1 MIARDEAFPVEKPP
15 PSRSLSKRQSVGRF
29 WGRGRFSERSASPPD
44 PLSRRAA
51 GVRRSCFCIGG
62 SACKAGAASCCFVVV
77 TAADR
82 AAATMRRE
90 GGILS
95 HALPRMTAPSA
106 EGVKGNFASAE
117 ARRWTEPVWQLSDRP
132 RHPFG
137 PPANRPLSG
146 QTSAGR
152 GGSVSRRDLNSVYR
166 RHAQLSGGT
175 NSEES
180 YPAKRQPLFG
190 REREEGKDSHSR
202 QWRLSMAVFLN
213 RNKRPQAAP
222 IEVAE
227 LLSEKPPPSQPPRP
241 FHLFG
246 RGPGGGASRREAAS
260 PGVLPRPHSIS
271 SNSNRFCS
279 HVSQR
284 GSHWAAAGFSFW
296 RVPADAGLA
305 RAKPC

>member
-1 MIARDEAFPVEKPP
+1 MREA
-15 PSRSLSKRQSVGRF
+15 
-29 WGRGRFSERSASPPD
+29 GRGVRSP
-44 PLSRRAA
+44 
-51 GVRRSCFCIGG
+51 
-62 SACKAGAASCCFVVV
+62 
-77 TAADR
+77 
-82 AAATMRRE
+82 
-90 GGILS
+90 
-95 HALPRMTAPSA
+95 AL
-106 EGVKGNFASAE
+106 
-117 ARRWTEPVWQLSDRP
+117 
-132 RHPFG
+132 
-137 PPANRPLSG
+137 
-146 QTSAGR
+146 AGR
-152 GGSVSRRDLNSVYR
+152 GGSVSRRDLIPKTKERAHLSWVR
-166 RHAQLSGGT
+166 KFGARIKPIPSRSSGG
-175 NSEES
+175 S
-180 YPAKRQPLFG
+180 AR
-190 REREEGKDSHSR
+190 EGKDSHSR